1 MLKVFS
7 FTALAFS
14 ICCLVQCNAA
24 RQVVHPTLPEEEA
37 IIGHNKGVKRSPY
50 TVRGVRYTPMTIDK
64 ALSFKEEGIASY
76 YSGRGGKSALGER
89 VYSNDMNAAHK
100 TLPLPCVVK
109 VTNLANG
116 KSCKLRVNDRGPFVK
131 GRVIDVS
138 VRAAKELGFYGR
150 GVQRVRVEVLSVGDD
165 QYKQVAK

>member
-1 MLKVFS
+1 MLKVF
-7 FTALAFS
+7 TLIAIAVTTM
-14 ICCLVQCNAA
+14 CMTQCNVA
-24 RQVVHPTLPEEEA
+24 RQAVHPTLPEEQA
-37 IIGHNKGVKRSPY
+37 IEGHARGVKRGSY
-50 TVRGVRYTPMTIDK
+50 TMRGVRYNPLTVDA
-64 ALSFKEEGIASY
+64 ALDYKEEGIASY

-89 VYSNDMNAAHK
+89 VYNNDLNAAHK

-131 GRVIDVS
+131 GRIIDVS

-150 GVQRVRVEVLSVGDD
+150 GIQRVRVEVISVGDGKYRKVS
-165 QYKQVAK
+165 Q